1 MAGNHE
7 IDEREILVIIETGS
21 TSPRSDFRWEPLRLN
36 ILLKGDSSNMP
47 VTTVPLN
54 NNPADHRWLVRFG
67 FRIKSH
73 AQANAVNSLG
83 ELSWDVVRL
92 WFNVLLPDAH
102 VFQPTGTP
110 IETISF
116 RTRLAARRF
125 IRTWGGRMVATSSPT
140 RHDVNAN
147 GDNH

>member
-1 MAGNHE
+1 
-7 IDEREILVIIETGS
+7 
-21 TSPRSDFRWEPLRLN
+21 
-36 ILLKGDSSNMP
+36 MP
-47 VTTVPLN
+47 VITAPLN
-54 NNPADHRWLVRFG
+54 YDPTDHRWLVRFDS
-67 FRIKSH
+67 RIKSE
-73 AQANAVNSLG
+73 AQADAVNSLG